1 MHSGYVDLQYGTF
14 LQRTEAQT
22 FLTKMGK
29 SSLGKDRI
37 RLADLYF
44 ALWTNQYP
52 WILAN
57 PIHSA
62 AADTTT
68 LDGSTIA
75 QQPSP
80 EWSSRTYSNIV
91 SGVGNIPFKPL
102 LTLYP
107 KLQAARR
114 MQRTLEADLSDAP
127 KDFFERSEEVPTLDE
142 RDVR

>member
-37 RLADLYF
+37 RLADIYF

-62 AADTTT
+62 AAATTT
-68 LDGSTIA
+68 LDGST
-75 QQPSP
+75 P

-91 SGVGNIPFKPL
+91 SGKGNMHCGLL